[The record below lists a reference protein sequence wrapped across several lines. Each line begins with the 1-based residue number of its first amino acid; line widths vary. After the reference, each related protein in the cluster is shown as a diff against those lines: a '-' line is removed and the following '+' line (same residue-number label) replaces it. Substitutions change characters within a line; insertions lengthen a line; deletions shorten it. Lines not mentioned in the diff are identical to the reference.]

1 MKKVKTAL
9 VKDQSNNKP
18 LFEGRSNFPLFPR
31 NALFYSVRFIKTNIV
46 GETQSLFIMILT
58 ENRKLFEG
66 ILIKS
71 R

>member
-1 MKKVKTAL
+1 M
-9 VKDQSNNKP
+9 KDQSNNKP
-18 LFEGRSNFPLFPR
+18 LFRRAFQFSLISQER
-31 NALFYSVRFIKTNIV
+31 LFYSVRFIKTNIV

>member
-1 MKKVKTAL
+1 M
-9 VKDQSNNKP
+9 KDQSNNKP
-18 LFEGRSNFPLFPR
+18 LFRRAFQFSLISQERPFLFCKI
-31 NALFYSVRFIKTNIV
+31 YQTNIV